1 MSAKSLDL
9 VWISV
14 NDFKKAIKFYTEVV
28 GLKLLECNE
37 EWGWAELEGQNGG
50 IKLGIGQYRP
60 KQDAVEPGQNAVMT
74 FTVENIDQAVKDL
87 RQKGATLIGE
97 IEEVPGHVKMQMVKD
112 VDGNYFHLV
121 EILDQEMPEHV
132 HQHSG
137 GCCKH

>member
-37 EWGWAELEGQNGG
+37 EWGWAELEGKNGG
-50 IKLGIGQYRP
+50 IKLGIGQHRP
-60 KQDAVEPGQNAVMT
+60 QPGAIEPGQNAVMT
-74 FTVENIDQAVKDL
+74 FTVENIDHAVKNF
-87 RQKGATLIGE
+87 RQKGATLVGE

-112 VDGNYFHLV
+112 VDGNCFHLV
-121 EILDQEMPEHV
+121 ETLDQKMPEHV
-132 HQHSG
+132 HHHSG